1 MIAPPPAA
9 NALCVF
15 LAFDASNRLAVRR
28 AGTKFGHAFVGADE
42 TMAQA
47 RLVSCFATA
56 LPPVQYFTATANGL
70 SYRIFFTQVVGAPL
84 DVEVEFHTLDE
95 LANYGAT
102 LAPSNAR

>member
-47 RLVSCFATA
+47 RLASCFATA
-56 LPPVQYFTATANGL
+56 LPPVQYFTSATNGL
-70 SYRIFFTQVVGAPL
+70 NYRIFFTQVRSAPL

-95 LANYGAT
+95 LSNNRAT
-102 LAPSNAR
+102 LAPS